1 MIKYKPA
8 FVAVTERISDELD
21 MLAHRGTPAQIAA
34 YLATLNATG
43 QCKNSVG
50 CPVYYLLARATGSK
64 FPFKVS
70 TFSTHIW
77 PDAGSAERVSLPN
90 PFAVAEFITAFDAHR
105 FPELELKK

>member
-34 YLATLNATG
+34 YLATQNATG
-43 QCKNSVG
+43 QCQNSVG

-90 PFAVAEFITAFDAHR
+90 PFAVAEFIAAFDAHR
-105 FPELELKK
+105 FPELEQKK